1 MTHHSQPSRHFN
13 ARSGRVRLFILIPSC
28 AYEPLRDHYDR
39 NMANENRSNGE
50 PTDPREAFEQ
60 LRSQMLQSLN
70 KSLTDAFEVLQDVGS
85 AIEQRLEEVFGSGD
99 KSKGAKPG
107 DGADVVDT
115 TATKAA
121 KKKVTPKK
129 APAKKKAAAKK
140 APAKKKAAAKK
151 APAKKKAAA
160 KKAPAKKK
168 AAAKNKAAAS
178 TGPTRDELYEEA
190 KKLDIAGRSSMT
202 KAQLQRAIK
211 KAKG

>member
-1 MTHHSQPSRHFN
+1 MFDCSLLLP
-13 ARSGRVRLFILIPSC
+13 GC

-39 NMANENRSNGE
+39 SMANKNRSNGE

-99 KSKGAKPG
+99 TSTGAKTG

-121 KKKVTPKK
+121 TKKVTAKK
-129 APAKKKAAAKK
+129 PPAKKKTAAKK

-151 APAKKKAAA
+151 APAKKKT
-160 KKAPAKKK
+160 
-168 AAAKNKAAAS
+168 AAKNKAAAS
-178 TGPTRDELYEEA
+178 MGPTRDELYEEA

-211 KAKG
+211 KAKR

>member
-1 MTHHSQPSRHFN
+1 
-13 ARSGRVRLFILIPSC
+13 
-28 AYEPLRDHYDR
+28 
-39 NMANENRSNGE
+39 MANENRSNGE

-121 KKKVTPKK
+121 K
-129 APAKKKAAAKK
+129 
-140 APAKKKAAAKK
+140 
-151 APAKKKAAA
+151 
-160 KKAPAKKK
+160 
-168 AAAKNKAAAS
+168 
-178 TGPTRDELYEEA
+178 R
-190 KKLDIAGRSSMT
+190 R
-202 KAQLQRAIK
+202 
-211 KAKG
+211 

>member
-1 MTHHSQPSRHFN
+1 
-13 ARSGRVRLFILIPSC
+13 
-28 AYEPLRDHYDR
+28 
-39 NMANENRSNGE
+39 
-50 PTDPREAFEQ
+50 
-60 LRSQMLQSLN
+60 MLQSLN

-121 KKKVTPKK
+121 KKKVTS
-129 APAKKKAAAKK
+129 
-140 APAKKKAAAKK
+140 KK

-202 KAQLQRAIK
+202 KAQLRRAIK